1 MEVISTNDGSYF
13 YLTENKN
20 DNNLIKRQV
29 LWKCRINQINIGRHY
44 YLNFYLHDTVVIN
57 VFQDG
62 PCFLAM
68 KSHDNGLSS
77 RTIFFLRPF
86 PWDPECVSTYSSL
99 SPKHINSERLGT
111 SHQTANQTNKKSVK
125 ISRAHKKFCCGCGSA
140 RNISSTDLRWELAS

>member
-68 KSHDNGLSS
+68 NGELISL
-77 RTIFFLRPF
+77 RLRLYLYRVTMGFLPEPQYLNDTF
-86 PWDPECVSTYSSL
+86 PSSL
-99 SPKHINSERLGT
+99 PMRPRVRLNLFL
-111 SHQTANQTNKKSVK
+111 SLPQT
-125 ISRAHKKFCCGCGSA
+125 HK
-140 RNISSTDLRWELAS
+140 

>member
-68 KSHDNGLSS
+68 KSHDNWAFFPND
-77 RTIFFLRPF
+77 IFP
-86 PWDPECVSTYSSL
+86 SSL
-99 SPKHINSERLGT
+99 PMRPRVRLNLFL
-111 SHQTANQTNKKSVK
+111 SLPQT
-125 ISRAHKKFCCGCGSA
+125 HK
-140 RNISSTDLRWELAS
+140 

>member
-1 MEVISTNDGSYF
+1 MAVISTNDGSYF

-68 KSHDNGLSS
+68 NGELISLRLGFIYIAWQWAFFPSHNIG
-77 RTIFFLRPF
+77 TIFFLRPF
-86 PWDPECVSTYSSL
+86 PWDPTCVSTYSSL
-99 SPKHINSERLGT
+99 SPKHINT
-111 SHQTANQTNKKSVK
+111 IQYNTMFF
-125 ISRAHKKFCCGCGSA
+125 I
-140 RNISSTDLRWELAS
+140 LRG